1 MLQAKLKNFSYIIEH
16 CRIIETNFTII
27 WRTYIW
33 HPYAHVHIFFWYQQ
47 MLNSRS
53 KVQVLED
60 LDAFKHF
67 IIIHN
72 NTIKQNFLGK
82 WSEMSYL
89 NSVSSTFN
97 LKQNGTH
104 IHKPFIYSFYF
115 FTAVRISN
123 VRGIT
128 NCRNR
133 SSDIIRAI
141 LVTKVQQILYS
152 FLTVLEVSIIH
163 FSFPGIYNRNKNKQK
178 QCLSFKIYNFHT
190 ILMASHTPTSL

>member
-1 MLQAKLKNFSYIIEH
+1 MSVTSSKVEKFLIYYWKLQIHRNKFYH
-16 CRIIETNFTII
+16 YM
-27 WRTYIW
+27 TYI
-33 HPYAHVHIFFWYQQ
+33 YMASICTCTHIFWYQQ
-47 MLNSRS
+47 MLNTRS

-72 NTIKQNFLGK
+72 NTIKQNFLEK
-82 WSEMSYL
+82 WSDMSYL

-123 VRGIT
+123 VMGIT
-128 NCRNR
+128 
-133 SSDIIRAI
+133 
-141 LVTKVQQILYS
+141 KY
-152 FLTVLEVSIIH
+152 
-163 FSFPGIYNRNKNKQK
+163 
-178 QCLSFKIYNFHT
+178 T
-190 ILMASHTPTSL
+190 IM